1 MNISKLDF
9 ISAQTRS
16 RIIKIITYLSKGE
29 FKNFYEPRP
38 ISRSIQGTASKPIK
52 RELTPNN
59 QNPFFEN
66 QNTGGSLYQPT
77 TNKTI
82 RNREREFKTEEEN
95 VRNFNKA
102 DEFSKAFKREEN
114 YPNYR
119 NNKDND
125 DFLNKN
131 VQTYQ
136 KKKNN
141 TGGNLQN
148 NANNNL
154 INDFVNL
161 LSPESSKEM
170 LIFAIQNIDPIIE
183 NIIDSIIENKEAYL
197 KCMNLIEI
205 NLPPE
210 YLPSQIK
217 IFETINKYLTEARAL
232 DGLQNKIVA
241 RLLKGFSLQS
251 SKLQTIFYNLL
262 QNHLTM
268 GKFRVDVPTLI
279 SMISCPFVRLQELG
293 VKILAELSDPNVNEF
308 NNYDLQ
314 FENHIKFLL
323 ETSLSKKKSY
333 DFKNS
338 ALTAIANLCLKDSL
352 RPQIVYN
359 SGIETLLFHLRNEEN
374 LEGERI
380 AAKGLLNLSIKS
392 SNLSYN
398 YYFYKVCR
406 GLEA

>member
-29 FKNFYEPRP
+29 FKNFYDPRP
-38 ISRSIQGTASKPIK
+38 ISRSLQGTSSKIIK
-52 RELTPNN
+52 REPTPNN
-59 QNPFFEN
+59 HSPFFDN
-66 QNTGGSLYQPT
+66 QNTSQSVSVYQPSQK
-77 TNKTI
+77 NTI
-82 RNREREFKTEEEN
+82 RNREFKVQDKEL
-95 VRNFNKA
+95 
-102 DEFSKAFKREEN
+102 EEN
-114 YPNYR
+114 YQNYNKIR
-119 NNKDND
+119 ENNENIRYYNKSKDDDNSKGYKMKDND
-125 DFLNKN
+125 DYLS
-131 VQTYQ
+131 
-136 KKKNN
+136 KKKASSNTNN
-141 TGGNLQN
+141 NNLN
-148 NANNNL
+148 HNL

-161 LSPESSKEM
+161 LMPENSKEM
-170 LIFAIQNIDPIIE
+170 LVFAVQNLDTIIE
-183 NIIDSIIENKEAYL
+183 NIIDSIIDNKEAYL
-197 KCMNLIEI
+197 KCLNLIEI

-210 YLPSQIK
+210 YLATQIK
-217 IFETINKYLTEARAL
+217 ILDTINKYLTEARAL
-232 DGLQNKIVA
+232 DGLQNKIVT

-251 SKLQTIFYNLL
+251 SKLQTTFYNLL

-268 GKFRVDVPTLI
+268 GKFKVDVPTLI

-293 VKILAELSDPNVNEF
+293 IKILAELSDPNVNEF

-333 DFKNS
+333 EFKNS
-338 ALTAIANLCLKDSL
+338 ALTAIANLSLKDSL

-359 SGIETLLFHLRNEEN
+359 SGIETFLFHLRNEEN

-392 SNLSYN
+392 SIL
-398 YYFYKVCR
+398 FF
-406 GLEA
+406 L

>member
-1 MNISKLDF
+1 MSISKLDF

-38 ISRSIQGTASKPIK
+38 ISRSLQGTTNSKMVN
-52 RELTPNN
+52 REPTPNN
-59 QNPFFEN
+59 NQKTFFNE
-66 QNTGGSLYQPT
+66 GHVYQPT
-77 TNKTI
+77 NTRNV
-82 RNREREFKTEEEN
+82 RNRDREFKSVDED
-95 VRNFNKA
+95 NFQT
-102 DEFSKAFKREEN
+102 FSKPDVFSNQNRQEKFQG
-114 YPNYR
+114 YL

-125 DFLNKN
+125 DFLAKS
-131 VQTYQ
+131 VQDYQ
-136 KKKNN
+136 KKKPGNN
-141 TGGNLQN
+141 NLAN
-148 NANNNL
+148 NSNNNL

-161 LSPESSKEM
+161 LSPENSKEM
-170 LIFAIQNIDPIIE
+170 LIFSIQNLDPIID
-183 NIIDSIIENKEAYL
+183 NIIDSIMENKEAYL

-205 NLPPE
+205 NLPVE
-210 YLPSQIK
+210 LIPSQIK
-217 IFETINKYLTEARAL
+217 ILDTINKYLTEQRAL
-232 DGLQNKIVA
+232 DGLQNKIVP

-251 SKLQTIFYNLL
+251 AKFQSTFYNLL

-293 VKILAELSDPNVNEF
+293 MKILAELSDPNVNEF

-338 ALTAIANLCLKDSL
+338 SLTTISNLCLKDSL

-374 LEGERI
+374 TEGQRI

-392 SNLSYN
+392 SRL
-398 YYFYKVCR
+398 
-406 GLEA
+406 

>member
-38 ISRSIQGTASKPIK
+38 ISRSLQGATGSKMVN
-52 RELTPNN
+52 REPTPNYN
-59 QNPFFEN
+59 QKTISNEGN
-66 QNTGGSLYQPT
+66 IYQPT
-77 TNKTI
+77 NMRNT
-82 RNREREFKTEEEN
+82 RNRDREFKSVDED
-95 VRNFNKA
+95 NFQT
-102 DEFSKAFKREEN
+102 FSKPDAFSN
-114 YPNYR
+114 PNRQEKFQGYR

-125 DFLNKN
+125 DFLAKS
-131 VQTYQ
+131 VQDYQ
-136 KKKNN
+136 KKKTGNN
-141 TGGNLQN
+141 NLPN
-148 NANNNL
+148 NSNNNL

-161 LSPESSKEM
+161 LSPENSKEM
-170 LIFAIQNIDPIIE
+170 LIFSIQNLDPIID
-183 NIIDSIIENKEAYL
+183 NIIDSIMENKEAYL

-205 NLPPE
+205 NLPVE
-210 YLPSQIK
+210 YIPSQIK
-217 IFETINKYLTEARAL
+217 ILDTINKYLTEQRAL
-232 DGLQNKIVA
+232 DGLQNKIVP

-251 SKLQTIFYNLL
+251 SKFQSTFYNLL

-293 VKILAELSDPNVNEF
+293 MKILAELSDPNVNEF

-338 ALTAIANLCLKDSL
+338 SLTAISNLCLKDSL

-374 LEGERI
+374 TEGQRI

-392 SNLSYN
+392 SRLFIKIFISNFLLQGTSN
-398 YYFYKVCR
+398 
-406 GLEA
+406 

>member
-1 MNISKLDF
+1 MSISKLDF

-38 ISRSIQGTASKPIK
+38 ISRSLQGTTNSKMVN
-52 RELTPNN
+52 REPTPNN
-59 QNPFFEN
+59 NQKTFFNE
-66 QNTGGSLYQPT
+66 GHVYQPT
-77 TNKTI
+77 NTRNV
-82 RNREREFKTEEEN
+82 RNRDREFKSVDED
-95 VRNFNKA
+95 NFQT
-102 DEFSKAFKREEN
+102 FSKPDVFSNQNRQEKFQG
-114 YPNYR
+114 YR

-125 DFLNKN
+125 DFLAKS
-131 VQTYQ
+131 VQDYQ
-136 KKKNN
+136 KKKPGNN
-141 TGGNLQN
+141 NLAN
-148 NANNNL
+148 NSNNNL

-161 LSPESSKEM
+161 LSPENSKEM
-170 LIFAIQNIDPIIE
+170 LIFSIQNLDPIID
-183 NIIDSIIENKEAYL
+183 NIIDSIMENKEAYL

-205 NLPPE
+205 NLPVE
-210 YLPSQIK
+210 LIPSQIK
-217 IFETINKYLTEARAL
+217 ILDTINKYLTEQRAL
-232 DGLQNKIVA
+232 DGLQNKIVP

-251 SKLQTIFYNLL
+251 AKFQSTFYNLL

-293 VKILAELSDPNVNEF
+293 MKILAELSDPNVNEF

-338 ALTAIANLCLKDSL
+338 SLTTISNLCLKDSL

-374 LEGERI
+374 TEGQRI

-392 SNLSYN
+392 SRL
-398 YYFYKVCR
+398 
-406 GLEA
+406 

>member
-1 MNISKLDF
+1 MSISKLDF

-38 ISRSIQGTASKPIK
+38 ISRSLQGTTNSKMVN
-52 RELTPNN
+52 REPTPNN
-59 QNPFFEN
+59 NQKTFFNE
-66 QNTGGSLYQPT
+66 GHVYQPT
-77 TNKTI
+77 NTRNV
-82 RNREREFKTEEEN
+82 RNRDREFKSVDED
-95 VRNFNKA
+95 NFQT
-102 DEFSKAFKREEN
+102 FSKPDVFSNQNRQEKFQG
-114 YPNYR
+114 YR

-125 DFLNKN
+125 DFLAKS
-131 VQTYQ
+131 VQDYQ
-136 KKKNN
+136 KKKPGNN
-141 TGGNLQN
+141 NLAN
-148 NANNNL
+148 NSNNNL

-161 LSPESSKEM
+161 LSPENSKEM
-170 LIFAIQNIDPIIE
+170 LIFSIQNLDPIID
-183 NIIDSIIENKEAYL
+183 NIIDSIMENKEAYL

-205 NLPPE
+205 NLPVE
-210 YLPSQIK
+210 LIPSQIK
-217 IFETINKYLTEARAL
+217 ILDTINKYLTEQRAL
-232 DGLQNKIVA
+232 DGLQNKIVP

-251 SKLQTIFYNLL
+251 AKFQSTFYNLL

-293 VKILAELSDPNVNEF
+293 MKILAELSDPNVNEF

-338 ALTAIANLCLKDSL
+338 SLTTISNLCLKDSL

-374 LEGERI
+374 TEGQRI

-392 SNLSYN
+392 SRLLIKIFISNFLLQ
-398 YYFYKVCR
+398 
-406 GLEA
+406 GT